1 MKEREKVLEVKNLKV
16 SFNSNGH
23 ELKAVQDI
31 SFYLNRGEILAIVGE
46 SGSGKSITAQSIM
59 GIIQDYTSVK
69 REGNIIYKDLDLT
82 TLSEKEMG
90 SIRGSKIAMVFQN
103 YSSSLNPTMKIGKQI
118 QESLIKHQ
126 DLQKAIAY
134 KKSIEALRRVGIKNP
149 EEWYYQYPHQ
159 LSGGMGQRVMIAIA
173 LACNPDILICDEP
186 TTALDINN
194 QRQIINLLEEIQ
206 DKLSTSII
214 FITHNLKLINNFAH
228 RLLIMYG
235 GLIVERGPVK
245 EIEKNP
251 SHPYTRGLYKS
262 ILQRELRP
270 KEKLYTI
277 EGSPPNI
284 KNLPKGCPFYP
295 RCQYA
300 MKICVNTRAEEI
312 EVKDGH
318 KVACWLYHHLCQRT
332 EKRGEDFG

>member
-31 SFYLNRGEILAIVGE
+31 SFYLNKGEILAIVGE

-90 SIRGSKIAMVFQN
+90 TIRGSKIAMVFQN

-134 KKSIEALRRVGIKNP
+134 KKSIEALRRVGIKIRGMVLP
-149 EEWYYQYPHQ
+149 ISSPIEW
-159 LSGGMGQRVMIAIA
+159 GMGQRVMIAIA

-235 GLIVERGPVK
+235 
-245 EIEKNP
+245 
-251 SHPYTRGLYKS
+251 
-262 ILQRELRP
+262 
-270 KEKLYTI
+270 
-277 EGSPPNI
+277 
-284 KNLPKGCPFYP
+284 
-295 RCQYA
+295 A
-300 MKICVNTRAEEI
+300 
-312 EVKDGH
+312 
-318 KVACWLYHHLCQRT
+318 
-332 EKRGEDFG
+332 